1 MGYIGILA
9 SICLTIVTQLSLSLG
24 LPQSLSGMTLIALGA
39 EIPDCVASM
48 ALAKKGEGPA
58 AISNCLNSQIINLL
72 VGLGLPYLIYDI
84 AHGHSLLLG
93 KAGTTQV
100 FIGVLLSGIVCA
112 FLWST
117 LGVQSCYNL
126 KHT

>member
-1 MGYIGILA
+1 ML
-9 SICLTIVTQLSLSLG
+9 SLKLVTQLVYVLG
-24 LPQSLSGMTLIALGA
+24 VPQSLSGMTLIALGA

-84 AHGHSLLLG
+84 VHGHALHLG

-100 FIGVLLSGIVCA
+100 FIGALLSGIV
-112 FLWST
+112 
-117 LGVQSCYNL
+117 
-126 KHT
+126 